1 MYYHDVTQLLTEQE
15 RTDTLQR
22 ISPSGVILVLA
33 NLIPLG
39 GVLLL
44 AWEVFPVVLL
54 YWLEN
59 VIVGVYNVARLIWA
73 RPNDVGRWVAKLF
86 MIPFFTFHYGM
97 FTLVHGVFVFA
108 IFGGDLSGGEFISVT
123 VIRAALSEYGIVYA
137 ALALFASHGF
147 SFFWNYIRMGEY
159 RRVELQK
166 LMQQPYSRV
175 VVLHLT
181 IIGGGFLV
189 MAVGSPT
196 LGLLLLVVLKTG
208 VDWRAHLKERKKL
221 GPETYAR
228 LKQTLVDQGSATA

>member
-1 MYYHDVTQLLTEQE
+1 MPRSLAEMLH
-15 RTDTLQR
+15 TDTHQWT
-22 ISPSGVILVLA
+22 SPSGVVLILV

-59 VIVGVYNVARLIWA
+59 VVVGVFNVARFVWA
-73 RPNDVGRWVAKLF
+73 TPNDVGRWLAKLF
-86 MIPFFTFHYGM
+86 MIPFFIFHYGM
-97 FTLVHGVFVFA
+97 FTLIHGVFVFA
-108 IFGGDLSGGEFISVT
+108 IFGGDLSGGEFISVA
-123 VIRAALSEYGIVYA
+123 VVRSALIEYGIVYA

-147 SFFWNYIRMGEY
+147 SFFWNYIRKGEY
-159 RRVELQK
+159 RRAELEK

-175 VVLHLT
+175 VVLHIT

-189 MAVGSPT
+189 MAAGSPT
-196 LGLLLLVVLKTG
+196 LGLLLLVVLKIG
-208 VDWRAHLKERKKL
+208 VDLRAHLKEREKF

-228 LKQTLVDQGSATA
+228 LKQALVDRDSTPSGPSA